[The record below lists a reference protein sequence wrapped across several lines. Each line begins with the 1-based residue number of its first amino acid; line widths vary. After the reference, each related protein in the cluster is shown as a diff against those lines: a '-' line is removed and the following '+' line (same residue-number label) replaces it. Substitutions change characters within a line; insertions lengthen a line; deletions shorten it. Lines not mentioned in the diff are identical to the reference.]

1 MAVTAGPHR
10 EAIVARLEERGMARL
25 GELRDTGTTAAA
37 VARLVREG
45 TVVRLSRGL
54 YQLAD
59 APFDGHH
66 ALAEAANRIERGWS
80 A

>member
-10 EAIVARLEERGMARL
+10 ERIVARLEERGIARL
-25 GELRDTGTTAAA
+25 GELRDTGTTAAAAA

-66 ALAEAANRIERGWS
+66 AIAEAANRIERG
-80 A
+80 

>member
-1 MAVTAGPHR
+1 MAATAGPHR
-10 EAIVARLEERGMARL
+10 ERIVARLEERGMARL

-45 TVVRLSRGL
+45 TVVRLPRGL

-66 ALAEAANRIERGWS
+66 ALAEAANRIERG
-80 A
+80 